1 MPFGVMSGV
10 GRGMSVLDGVHILQG
25 EGKFRGFLRP
35 IGLNG
40 VSGYIFFKNR
50 NVFDSYVKS

>member
-10 GRGMSVLDGVHILQG
+10 GRGMGVLDGVHMPQG
-25 EGKFRGFLRP
+25 KGGLGSSLP

-40 VSGYIFFKNR
+40 VFQSILKTEMYLTR
-50 NVFDSYVKS
+50 V